1 MAVVRSGVADERVAK
16 GTMALEL
23 YKKGQG
29 YYTRMGTAIGS
40 GLLVALGCYSLYQK
54 LDGITPGKI
63 ITTNLKVWLQA
74 GIPALVFLVFAWIVF
89 KIVNSHKSADFMI
102 ATEGEMKKV
111 SWSTKKEIISS
122 TKIVIVTV
130 LMMAALLAV
139 VDIGFA
145 KFFQIIGV
153 LKVID

>member
-1 MAVVRSGVADERVAK
+1 
-16 GTMALEL
+16 MALEF

-40 GLLVALGCYSLYQK
+40 GVMVALGCYALYGK
-54 LDGITPGKI
+54 LEGLTPGKI
-63 ITTNLKVWLQA
+63 ITDNLIVWFRA
-74 GIPALVFLVFAWIVF
+74 GIPALVFLLFAWIVF
-89 KIVNSHKSADFMI
+89 KIVNSPKSADFMI

-122 TKIVIVTV
+122 TKVVIVTV
-130 LMMAALLAV
+130 LLMAVLLAA

-145 KFFQIIGV
+145 KFFEVIGV
-153 LKVID
+153 LKVMKSS

>member
-1 MAVVRSGVADERVAK
+1 
-16 GTMALEL
+16 MALEF

-40 GLLVALGCYSLYQK
+40 GIMVTLGCYALYNK
-54 LDGITPGKI
+54 LEGLEIATP
-63 ITTNLKVWLQA
+63 NLKVWLQA
-74 GIPALVFLVFAWIVF
+74 GIPALVFLIFAWIVF
-89 KIVNSHKSADFMI
+89 KIVNSPKSADFMI

-122 TKIVIVTV
+122 TKVVIVTV
-130 LMMAALLAV
+130 LLMAVILAV

-145 KFFQIIGV
+145 KLFQTIGV
-153 LKVID
+153 LKVIE

>member
-1 MAVVRSGVADERVAK
+1 
-16 GTMALEL
+16 MALEF

-40 GLLVALGCYSLYQK
+40 GVMVALGCYALYDK
-54 LDGITPGKI
+54 LDGITPGKT
-63 ITTNLKVWLQA
+63 ITQNLKVWLQA
-74 GIPALVFLVFAWIVF
+74 GIPALVFLLFAWIVF
-89 KIVNSHKSADFMI
+89 KIVNSRKSADFMI

-122 TKIVIVTV
+122 TKVVIVTV
-130 LMMAALLAV
+130 LLMAVLLAA

-145 KFFQIIGV
+145 KLFEAIGV
-153 LKVID
+153 LKVMRSG